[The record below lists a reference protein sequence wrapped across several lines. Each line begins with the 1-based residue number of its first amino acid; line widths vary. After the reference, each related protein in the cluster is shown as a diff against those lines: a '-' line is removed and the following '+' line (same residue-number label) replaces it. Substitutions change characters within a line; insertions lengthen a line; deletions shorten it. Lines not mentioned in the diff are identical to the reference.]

1 MSRDNDKD
9 GLDINWLEEIIRET
23 EHYYQGEIQQEQ
35 RASWLLA
42 SVSVLL
48 LLFVG
53 SQSMTEIGF
62 EANVYLIGLALLAFF
77 ISGFLAI
84 ITIVP
89 LRGTRI
95 RRDLFGSTYRID
107 KKLDVDDL
115 IEARFRPGKDW
126 KNKKYR
132 KRVFYHYRSHYLRVR
147 MKEYFVVWS
156 SVFFLLGFILISII
170 SFIELI

>member
-126 KNKKYR
+126 KNKQYR
-132 KRVFYHYRSHYLRVR
+132 NRVFYHYRSHYLRVR
-147 MKEYFVVWS
+147 MKEYIVVWS

>member
-115 IEARFRPGKDW
+115 IEARFRPGKNW

-132 KRVFYHYRSHYLRVR
+132 KRVFYHYRSHYLRAR